1 MIFLKL
7 SVKYWREHWKRLL
20 TLITMIVMGAAVL
33 CLTALFIRSDKMR
46 LLNRELDML
55 GNYDAVFYE
64 VTQQDAEKIAD
75 NKDVDGCGYYRELGY
90 AGADGSESADYKVI
104 SFPDTASIEMY
115 HMSCVKGTYPV
126 KENEIAVDA
135 GKAKE
140 LGVAPMPGSTVK
152 LQLFD
157 YKKKKLMEKKF
168 TICGIFQISAEGVW
182 GGYYRYP
189 DREELEDYVMPT
201 ICVSDKMADSFHSS
215 YATAL
220 IQADQDMDKLV
231 TWLGK
236 SGLKHLK
243 GYDVVLGRSFAF
255 SYILGITAQISNKYG
270 EMTVEN
276 ALKALKNGDVWKD
289 FYSSVVIPLFGVL
302 MFVVVTISVV
312 SMVRSLLEDRS
323 KEAAVLRSIGMTR
336 IKVCVYLFVELF
348 ILILCFTVVG
358 IALGGLVHILLVR
371 IVCPV
376 YGIDLPLGFHPGVYV
391 ASVTVSP
398 WIYALVVM
406 MTSSMISIVFP
417 LIRMGKM
424 TPIALMD
431 QRYSVKKRKKKQRR
445 VNLSRYSWRR
455 LVGARISF
463 HDPAVLIILCVLM
476 GTCFLGYNYFHAL
489 ADKNNVEE
497 KATLEEAGLD
507 EWYYTAEKTKQA
519 SLYDF
524 AVENHHDYGIEPEV
538 YEQFRGKKEIKNSFA
553 RIVNKSTR
561 LTYTKKDD
569 KRMPDYLSLRTLSA
583 SKNKFRNALYEAQ
596 EARIKNTGYTADEKI
611 YSLPSV
617 GVQEEDLKLLSDY
630 IDEGTIDPEKI
641 KSGEEVLIV
650 IPKNMQY
657 DIMNVFQP
665 GDTLPVSD
673 IALTEQE
680 EQYMFSSFRPQRYH
694 LNPVYKKM
702 VTEPDFGKR
711 VELTAYAVGKR
722 KNIRTKIGAVVMLND
737 EKLLKRFCIP
747 YYDVLDGEP
756 PSPTWGEADAQ
767 NYAMTMVCM
776 PQSFGKWG
784 LPDRLYTEVD
794 FDLNKNAD
802 LSKVDQE
809 WYQAFG
815 KCKGISYNSTYEIHK
830 RMQQNI
836 GDTMF
841 LCYIMM
847 GMLIVLGIAAAGI
860 KFYSRIQRNSKT
872 IAKLRALGMPL
883 KSLEGLIMKQNLINP
898 LIGAVVSLLPVSLC
912 QMFFLFIRKQLE
924 SGAWGEDG
932 IVNGQ
937 WYYEVPYIYNLF
949 GYHPVAV
956 LLIMTGAVLLLT
968 LLATLPQ
975 IYYIRKQSVSE
986 TIRRD
991 TY

>member
-1 MIFLKL
+1 MVFLKL

-46 LLNRELDML
+46 LLNRERDMH
-55 GNYDAVFYE
+55 GDYDAIFYE
-64 VTQQDAEKIAD
+64 VTQQDVEKIAD

-90 AGADGSESADYKVI
+90 AGVDGSESADYKVI

-220 IQADQDMDKLV
+220 IQANQDMDKLV

-276 ALKALKNGDVWKD
+276 ILKALKNGDVWKD
-289 FYSSVVIPLFGVL
+289 FYSSVVIPLFGGL

-312 SMVRSLLEDRS
+312 SMIRSLLEDRS

-336 IKVCVYLFVELF
+336 TKVCIYLFMELF
-348 ILILCFTVVG
+348 ILILCFTGVG
-358 IALGGLVHILLVR
+358 MVLGGLVHILLVR
-371 IVCPV
+371 MVCPV

-398 WIYALVVM
+398 WIYALMVM
-406 MTSSMISIVFP
+406 MVSSMISIVFP

-538 YEQFRGKKEIKNSFA
+538 YEQFRRKKEIKNSFA

-561 LTYTKKDD
+561 LAYTK
-569 KRMPDYLSLRTLSA
+569 RMT
-583 SKNKFRNALYEAQ
+583 K
-596 EARIKNTGYTADEKI
+596 GC
-611 YSLPSV
+611 
-617 GVQEEDLKLLSDY
+617 
-630 IDEGTIDPEKI
+630 
-641 KSGEEVLIV
+641 LI
-650 IPKNMQY
+650 I
-657 DIMNVFQP
+657 
-665 GDTLPVSD
+665 
-673 IALTEQE
+673 
-680 EQYMFSSFRPQRYH
+680 
-694 LNPVYKKM
+694 
-702 VTEPDFGKR
+702 
-711 VELTAYAVGKR
+711 
-722 KNIRTKIGAVVMLND
+722 
-737 EKLLKRFCIP
+737 
-747 YYDVLDGEP
+747 
-756 PSPTWGEADAQ
+756 
-767 NYAMTMVCM
+767 
-776 PQSFGKWG
+776 
-784 LPDRLYTEVD
+784 
-794 FDLNKNAD
+794 
-802 LSKVDQE
+802 
-809 WYQAFG
+809 
-815 KCKGISYNSTYEIHK
+815 
-830 RMQQNI
+830 
-836 GDTMF
+836 
-841 LCYIMM
+841 
-847 GMLIVLGIAAAGI
+847 
-860 KFYSRIQRNSKT
+860 
-872 IAKLRALGMPL
+872 
-883 KSLEGLIMKQNLINP
+883 
-898 LIGAVVSLLPVSLC
+898 
-912 QMFFLFIRKQLE
+912 
-924 SGAWGEDG
+924 
-932 IVNGQ
+932 
-937 WYYEVPYIYNLF
+937 
-949 GYHPVAV
+949 
-956 LLIMTGAVLLLT
+956 
-968 LLATLPQ
+968 
-975 IYYIRKQSVSE
+975 
-986 TIRRD
+986 
-991 TY
+991 